1 MRDAQLG
8 AVVRHIRR
16 LAVPADTQ
24 GLSDVQLLDR
34 FTRHRE
40 ESAFAALMRRHGGLV
55 WGVCRHVLRQE
66 QDAEDA
72 FQATFLVLADKARA
86 IRKREALACWLHGT
100 AYRIAMTARREASRR
115 RVREERAAG
124 STAAPPESAWQELQ

>member
-1 MRDAQLG
+1 MAEVRLASVLHHLRQLG
-8 AVVRHIRR
+8 GA
-16 LAVPADTQ
+16 AD
-24 GLSDVQLLDR
+24 GLSDVQLLRR
-34 FTRHRE
+34 FAAGRE

-72 FQATFLVLADKARA
+72 FQATFLVLADKAGA

-115 RVREERAAG
+115 RAREERAAG
-124 STAAPPESAWQELQ
+124 RAEAPPEAAWQ